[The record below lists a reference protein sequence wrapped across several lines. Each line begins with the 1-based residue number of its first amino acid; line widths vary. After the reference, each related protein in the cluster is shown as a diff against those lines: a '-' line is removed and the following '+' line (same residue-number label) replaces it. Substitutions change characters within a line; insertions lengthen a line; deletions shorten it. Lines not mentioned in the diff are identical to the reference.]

1 MKTKRIF
8 SFILTF
14 IMLLSVVL
22 PINVYAD
29 ELIDEGS
36 EEFSQE
42 TMQENPAAEENQDQ
56 SLIDEEIIDEQSS
69 DKQDDEIFDE
79 EDISAP
85 EEENP
90 AAEEKSG
97 DNKPVNEDLALE
109 ESETFNAGTLKV
121 EVSPMEIEAT
131 ASENVIFKATVTGAS
146 GAVSYQW
153 QYSQDNGKTWKNS
166 GLSGSKTAKL
176 KVQATDARL
185 SVLYRCKVTCGNQV
199 AVSEGAHFVRP
210 DSPFVWSTN
219 ADGTLTL
226 VQYRAN
232 EATVVVPETYNGKT
246 VTVIGESA
254 FEGKDLTSVDLPD
267 TIIVI
272 GKRAFA
278 DCKNLSEM
286 K

>member
-1 MKTKRIF
+1 MSYQWQYSQDNGKTWKN
-8 SFILTF
+8 SGLSGSKTAKLTVQATDAR
-14 IMLLSVVL
+14 LSVLYRCKVTCG
-22 PINVYAD
+22 NEVAVS
-29 ELIDEGS
+29 EGAH
-36 EEFSQE
+36 FVR
-42 TMQENPAAEENQDQ
+42 PAE
-56 SLIDEEIIDEQSS
+56 
-69 DKQDDEIFDE
+69 
-79 EDISAP
+79 
-85 EEENP
+85 
-90 AAEEKSG
+90 
-97 DNKPVNEDLALE
+97 
-109 ESETFNAGTLKV
+109 LKV